1 MRILSLRLKNINS
14 LQGEWKIDFTAE
26 PFASNGLFAITGPTG
41 AGKTTLLDAIC
52 LALYHQTPRLNVTPS
67 QNELM
72 TRHTA
77 ESLAE
82 VEFEVKGT
90 RYRAFWSQRRAKNS
104 PEGNLQA
111 PKVELAL
118 CENGKILADKV
129 RDKLD
134 MVAAI
139 TGLDFGRF
147 TKSMMLSQGQFA
159 AFLNADANDRAE
171 LLEELTGTDIYGRLS
186 EHVFEQHKQA
196 KIALD
201 ALHQRASGIELLNE
215 EQRADLAQ
223 QLEVLGEQEKQLA
236 SEQRVN
242 QKQINWLTGWQ
253 QQQKNVLEYQQ
264 QQKIIEQEYLQ
275 VQPELQRLAR
285 SEPAEKLRPLLR
297 ECSRS
302 LRDLQQIQLRIT
314 TLTQQ
319 QQQLQTQ
326 LTPLAQALE
335 QANLARQQH
344 ATHQHEQE
352 ILIEQ
357 KVVPLDNLIAQQQHS
372 LMLLGTQLEQLRT
385 KKQQSK
391 QQLELNEQ
399 QFKLAHQRL
408 QQLTEYTQQHAH
420 HQHWEKNLPLW
431 REQFRQLQMQ
441 QQQSVESEQQLQQ
454 QATLLATLQQQI
466 DTLNEQ
472 DKQQQAALVQAH
484 SQTGSIQQQLS
495 ALEQQQPSAQ
505 LRQQL
510 IELQQQRPV
519 RQQLA
524 ALSPLAQQ
532 VQALHDKQ
540 QQQFVAQ
547 QQQLQLLEQQLAE
560 KRQLYKQHKQHL
572 TDLETLLEREKQIV
586 RLESE
591 RAKLQPGEACP
602 LCGALDHPAITE
614 YQAVKPSET
623 AVRVEELRL
632 QVEQLFTAGT
642 ELRTQVASMQ
652 QQQLHLEQELQHSQ
666 QQLTDY
672 HQQWHALTQTLT
684 LTFALNE
691 PETLITWLEQ
701 QEQSEQTCQL
711 KLAEYERL
719 NQQYQHAK
727 DILTQAEQQQQKHQ
741 QQLALMSQRR
751 QDAEQAHQK
760 LHAQHQHQRVE
771 LAKTRQGFSHA
782 LAELSL
788 SMPEADQQQSWL
800 ALREEEN
807 QRWHQYQQEQQ
818 QLALGQKALETQIE
832 NERRHLQECIDQLSI
847 LTQQYQQTETL
858 LQQQKQ
864 QRQALFGDRSVV
876 EARQL
881 LRQQQQKVEL
891 AQQNTAQALQQ
902 AQSQLNLLSGEL
914 TGLKQQCNQNQQRAT
929 AAQAELRQALAS
941 SEFDDEAALTAAL
954 LSEEER
960 QRLQQLQQQLSE
972 RQQQANIRHQQA
984 SEALAQLIQSCP
996 DGVDQTSELA
1006 VLQRQSEQL
1015 LAQLKANTLRQ
1026 GELRNQLESDIIRRR
1041 NQHALFEQIEHSQQ
1055 QYDDWSYLNHLIGS
1069 KEGDKFRKFAQGL
1082 TLDHL
1087 VYLANNQLSRL
1098 HGRYQ
1103 LQRKTS
1109 DALELQVVDTWQA
1122 DAIRD
1127 TRTLSGGES
1136 FLVSLALAL
1145 ALSDLVS
1152 HKTSIDSLFLDEGFG
1167 TLDAETLDTA
1177 LDALDS
1183 LNASGKTIGV
1193 ISHVEAMKDRI
1204 PVQIK
1209 VKKVN
1214 GLGVSRL
1221 DNIFRVNQD

>member
-52 LALYHQTPRLNVTPS
+52 LALYHQTPRLTVTPS
-67 QNELM
+67 HNELM

-82 VEFEVKGT
+82 VEFEVQNI

-118 CENGKILADKV
+118 CEDGKILADKV

-134 MVAAI
+134 MIAAI

-186 EHVFEQHKQA
+186 EYVFEQHKQA
-196 KIALD
+196 KISLD

-215 EQRADLAQ
+215 EQRLELTQ
-223 QLEVLGEQEKQLA
+223 QLDALSEQEKQLTLD
-236 SEQRVN
+236 QRVN
-242 QKQINWLTGWQ
+242 QNHINWLTGWQ
-253 QQQKNVLEYQQ
+253 QQQKNLLEYQQ
-264 QQKIIEQEYLQ
+264 QQKLIEQEYQ
-275 VQPELQRLAR
+275 QAQPELQRLAR
-285 SEPAEKLRPLLR
+285 SEPAEKLHPLLH

-302 LRDLQQIQLRIT
+302 LQDLQQLQQRMA

-319 QQQLQTQ
+319 QHQLQTQ
-326 LTPLAQALE
+326 LTPLALALE
-335 QANLARQQH
+335 KANLARQQQ
-344 ATHQHEQE
+344 TTRQYEQE
-352 ILIEQ
+352 TLIEQ
-357 KVVPLDNLIAQQQHS
+357 KVVPLDNLIVQQQH
-372 LMLLGTQLEQLRT
+372 LLAQFATQLQQLRG
-385 KKQQSK
+385 KEKQSR

-399 QFKLAHQRL
+399 QLRQTHQRL
-408 QQLTEYTQQHAH
+408 QQLSEYSHQHAH
-420 HQHWEKNLPLW
+420 HQHWEKSLPLW
-431 REQFRQLQMQ
+431 REQFRQLQTQ
-441 QQQSVESEQQLQQ
+441 QRLSVESEQQLQQ
-454 QATLLATLQQQI
+454 QVTLLNALQQQI
-466 DTLNEQ
+466 ATLNEQ
-472 DKQQQAALVQAH
+472 DKQQQTALVQANL
-484 SQTGSIQQQLS
+484 QAGSIQQQLS
-495 ALEQQQPSAQ
+495 ALEQSQPSTQ

-510 IELQQQRPV
+510 NELQQQRSV

-532 VQALHDKQ
+532 VQAQHDKQ
-540 QQQFVAQ
+540 QQQFAHQ
-547 QQQLQLLEQQLAE
+547 QQQLAILEKQLAE
-560 KRQLYKQHKQHL
+560 KRQLYKQQKQHL
-572 TDLETLLEREKQIV
+572 TDLESLLDRENQIV
-586 RLESE
+586 RLEAE

-602 LCGALDHPAITE
+602 LCGALDHPAVTK
-614 YQAVKPSET
+614 YQTVKPSET
-623 AVRVEELRL
+623 AQRVDKQRQYVEKLSTEGSELSA
-632 QVEQLFTAGT
+632 Q
-642 ELRTQVASMQ
+642 TQSLL
-652 QQQLHLEQELQHSQ
+652 QQLKHLEQELQHSK
-666 QQLTDY
+666 QQLADY
-672 HQQWHALTQTLT
+672 QQRWQMWIKPLALTL
-684 LTFALNE
+684 ALNDTA
-691 PETLITWLEQ
+691 TLSAWLEQ
-701 QEQSEQTCQL
+701 QEQSEQTCQQ
-711 KLAEYERL
+711 KLAEYEKL
-719 NQQYQHAK
+719 NQAYQQAK
-727 DILTQAEQQQQKHQ
+727 DILAHVEQQQQKHQ
-741 QQLALMSQRR
+741 QQLALVTQRQ
-751 QDAEQAHQK
+751 QDTQQSHQQ
-760 LHAQHQHQRVE
+760 LLVQHQRQQND
-771 LAKTRQGFSHA
+771 LARMRQDFDTA
-782 LAELSL
+782 LAAFSL
-788 SMPEADQQQSWL
+788 SIPEADQQQSWL
-800 ALREEEN
+800 AQREEEN
-807 QRWHQYQQEQQ
+807 QRWHQHQQEQQ
-818 QLALGQKALETQIE
+818 QLEIGQKALETQIE
-832 NERRHLQECIDQLSI
+832 NERRYLQEYVDQLAAI
-847 LTQQYQQTETL
+847 NQQQQQAETL
-858 LQQQKQ
+858 LQQQSQ
-864 QRQALFGDRSVV
+864 QRQALFGNNSVTEV
-876 EARQL
+876 RQL
-881 LRQQQQKVEL
+881 LRQQQQQAEL
-891 AQQNTAQALQQ
+891 AQQNAAQALQQ

-914 TGLKQQCNQNQQRAT
+914 AGLEQQHQQNQQRAT
-929 AAQAELRQALAS
+929 TAQTELQQALVS
-941 SEFDDEAALTAAL
+941 SEFADEEALAAAL

-960 QRLQQLQQQLSE
+960 QSLQQLKLLLNE
-972 RQQQANIRHQQA
+972 RQQQANIRQQQA
-984 SEALAQLIQSCP
+984 NEALEQYRQSCP
-996 DGVDQTSELA
+996 EGVSQTSELA
-1006 VLQRQSEQL
+1006 ILQQQSEQL
-1015 LAQLKANTLRQ
+1015 LAQLKATTLRQ
-1026 GELRNQLESDIIRRR
+1026 GELRNQLETDATRRS
-1041 NQHALFEQIEHSQQ
+1041 NQHALFEQIERSQQ

-1221 DNIFRVNQD
+1221 DNLFKISD